1 MRKYILILFSIVIVT
16 ALLKIV
22 LLPSSDRKTSI
33 KIELIKN
40 ELRKN
45 GYYPSWIIISKKR
58 SVLYNSMLSNSSKDS
73 YHLKGK
79 AIDIFVFDINNDGVF
94 NTEDIVLIREANKE
108 VEKLHPGLVGAVV
121 TYTTKG
127 WPTNKMVHIDTR
139 GYSKYYNY

>member
-1 MRKYILILFSIVIVT
+1 VIVT
-16 ALLKIV
+16 TLIKIV

-33 KIELIKN
+33 KLELIKN
-40 ELRKN
+40 ELKKN

-108 VEKLHPGLVGAVV
+108 VEKLHPGLVGGVV
-121 TYTTKG
+121 TYTTKE

>member
-1 MRKYILILFSIVIVT
+1 MRKYIILIVSIVIVT

-22 LLPSSDRKTSI
+22 LLPSSDRRTSV
-33 KIELIKN
+33 KIELIRN
-40 ELRKN
+40 ELAKN
-45 GYYPSWIIISKKR
+45 GHYPSWIIISKKR

-94 NTEDIVLIREANKE
+94 NTKDIILIRDATKE
-108 VEKLHPGLVGAVV
+108 VEKLHPGLVGAVI